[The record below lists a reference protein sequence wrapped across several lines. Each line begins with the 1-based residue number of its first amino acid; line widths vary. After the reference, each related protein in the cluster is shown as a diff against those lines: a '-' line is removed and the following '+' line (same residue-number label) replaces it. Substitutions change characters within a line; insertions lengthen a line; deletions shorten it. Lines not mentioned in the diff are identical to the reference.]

1 MNNLIGFLTLF
12 KKETDRYMSVAI
24 QTLFAPLVSSL
35 LYLAIFGLPMKEM
48 GSQVEGVSYLAFLV
62 PGLMMMGMINNSF
75 QNSSSSLMISKY
87 TGTVSEL
94 LVLPI
99 SSFEKVMAYTLAAM
113 GRGLIVGVLTLIT
126 ACFFVNIPFSNIPLI
141 ILVCLLVNSCF
152 ALLGICAGIW
162 AKNFDQM
169 AILNQF
175 ILMPMIFLG
184 GVFYSIKNLSGL
196 FQQVSMINPVLYM
209 IDALRYGFIGS
220 SDISIIV
227 SMSVLTIVNVIA
239 FVAAWWIFHSG
250 YKLQS

>member
-24 QTLFAPLVSSL
+24 QTLFAPLISSL

-48 GSQVEGVSYLAFLV
+48 SSQVEGVSYLAFLV
-62 PGLMMMGMINNSF
+62 PGLMMMGMINNAF

-99 SSFEKVMAYTLAAM
+99 SSFEKVLAYTLAAM
-113 GRGLIVGVLTLIT
+113 GRGLIVGALTLFT
-126 ACFFVNIPFSNIPLI
+126 ASFFVEIPFNNIPLI
-141 ILVCLLVNSCF
+141 ILVCLLVNSSF
-152 ALLGICAGIW
+152 SLLGICAGIW

-169 AILNQF
+169 TILNQF

-196 FQQVSMINPVLYM
+196 FQKLSMINPVLYM
-209 IDALRYGFIGS
+209 IDALRFAFLGV
-220 SDISIIV
+220 SDISILI
-227 SMSVLTIVNVIA
+227 SMSVLILINIIS
-239 FVAAWWIFHSG
+239 FVAAWWIFDSG

>member
-1 MNNLIGFLTLF
+1 MNNTIGFLTLL

-35 LYLAIFGLPMKEM
+35 LYLAIFGLPMKDM
-48 GSQVEGVSYLAFLV
+48 QSQVEGISYLAFLV

-87 TGTVSEL
+87 TGTITEL

-99 SSFEKVMAYTLAAM
+99 SSMEKVMAFTFAAM
-113 GRGLIVGVLTLIT
+113 GRGLIVGFLSLVSAMFFVDMPFHNITLILLV
-126 ACFFVNIPFSNIPLI
+126 C
-141 ILVCLLVNSCF
+141 ILVTSCF
-152 ALLGICAGIW
+152 SLLGVSAGIW

-184 GVFYSIKNLSGL
+184 GVFYSIRNLSGL
-196 FQQVSMINPVLYM
+196 FQKVSMFNPVLYM
-209 IDALRYGFIGS
+209 IDALRYAFIGV
-220 SDISIIV
+220 SDIPIMI
-227 SMSVLTIVNVIA
+227 SMSVLLIVNLVA
-239 FVAAWWIFHSG
+239 FVLAWWIFDSG